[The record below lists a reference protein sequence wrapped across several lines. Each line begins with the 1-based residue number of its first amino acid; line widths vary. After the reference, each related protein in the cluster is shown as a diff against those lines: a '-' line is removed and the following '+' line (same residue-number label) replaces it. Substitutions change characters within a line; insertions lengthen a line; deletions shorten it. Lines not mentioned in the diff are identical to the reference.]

1 MMNRTSPERVRQ
13 DCRLIGQTLMRLA
26 LPRLLVRALVLG
38 IAAIIWLLVAS
49 WLLDFGRGL
58 SFDNLQALGQ
68 QTAGFLARI
77 NPYFWWGV
85 VVIWTLI
92 IFFIARGWLAA
103 DVAAARA
110 RPVPADELATLTGQL
125 SDDSVAVLR
134 WVWGSRDEPFTLG
147 DLRLAHAELRH
158 SRIDKLE
165 LVRQQGDIL
174 DGRAARVPG
183 ATAPGTTAPG
193 TAVRGT
199 SVPGT
204 AAPAGAPAGP
214 RLASERVEP
223 NL

>member
-1 MMNRTSPERVRQ
+1 
-13 DCRLIGQTLMRLA
+13 MRLA

-38 IAAIIWLLVAS
+38 VAAIIWLLVAS

-68 QTAGFLARI
+68 QTTGFLARI
-77 NPYFWWGV
+77 NPYVWWGV

-92 IFFIARGWLAA
+92 IFFIARGWLAS

-147 DLRLAHAELRH
+147 DLRQAHTELRH

-165 LVRQQGDIL
+165 LVRRQGDIL
-174 DGRAARVPG
+174 DGRAARPPAAAV
-183 ATAPGTTAPG
+183 PG
-193 TAVRGT
+193 TAVPGT

-204 AAPAGAPAGP
+204 SVRGTSAPPSTPAEP

>member
-26 LPRLLVRALVLG
+26 LSRLLVRALVLG

-68 QTAGFLARI
+68 QTTGFLARI

-103 DVAAARA
+103 NVAAARA

-125 SDDSVAVLR
+125 SDDSIAVLR

-174 DGRAARVPG
+174 DGRAARAPG
-183 ATAPGTTAPG
+183 ATA
-193 TAVRGT
+193 
-199 SVPGT
+199 PGT

>member
-1 MMNRTSPERVRQ
+1 
-13 DCRLIGQTLMRLA
+13 
-26 LPRLLVRALVLG
+26 
-38 IAAIIWLLVAS
+38 
-49 WLLDFGRGL
+49 
-58 SFDNLQALGQ
+58 
-68 QTAGFLARI
+68 FLARI

-125 SDDSVAVLR
+125 SDDSIAILR

-174 DGRAARVPG
+174 DGRAAR
-183 ATAPGTTAPG
+183 APGTTAPG
-193 TAVRGT
+193 TAV
-199 SVPGT
+199 
-204 AAPAGAPAGP
+204 PAGAPAGP